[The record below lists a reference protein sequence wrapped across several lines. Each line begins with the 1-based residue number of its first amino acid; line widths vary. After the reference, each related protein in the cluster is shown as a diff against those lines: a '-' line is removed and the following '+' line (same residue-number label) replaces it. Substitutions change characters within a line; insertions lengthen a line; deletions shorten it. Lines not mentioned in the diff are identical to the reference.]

1 MQNADEGYVS
11 TKIFPLLGKDIIQ
24 ERQTAIKEGY
34 ALLQKLSKERQ
45 EILQNSLQLF
55 DFYSECDDF
64 NKWMREKSKAIN
76 TDETDMM
83 KATKAFEKFLT
94 DFSAN
99 KKRLEKIDAAAAE
112 LELIF
117 PERKKEVAA
126 RQRETHKIY
135 DGLVKLQEAQEK
147 NLEGSASVIF
157 FGKSCEDVCDWIT
170 EKSEKLE
177 LEEFHHDLTSVK
189 ALQRKHKGLE
199 RELALIN
206 DKVGQVSQREQT

>member
-1 MQNADEGYVS
+1 MPNAFVKKKGFDINS
-11 TKIFPLLGKDIIQ
+11 TKIFLFAGKDIIQ

-117 PERKKEVAA
+117 PDRKKEVAA

-177 LEEFHHDLTSVK
+177 LEEFHHDLTTVK
-189 ALQRKHKGLE
+189 ALNRMTSDLRGK
-199 RELALIN
+199 I
-206 DKVGQVSQREQT
+206 T